1 MIISSCFMLLLC
13 FRNQNHSQGYVQDHR
28 PNQKKVEGNSAQSKH
43 CKYDLEMLY
52 SKKSELEMLKYL
64 FKGEVP
70 PSPRPL
76 VSNSSWKVFCPF
88 FVVAVFGQ
96 NCKSCQ
102 QWWLMK
108 VFPPRNMS
116 ISEGILSCFCRVQST
131 LGSRRFRCN

>member
-1 MIISSCFMLLLC
+1 ML
-13 FRNQNHSQGYVQDHR
+13 H
-28 PNQKKVEGNSAQSKH
+28 
-43 CKYDLEMLY
+43 
-52 SKKSELEMLKYL
+52 SKKSEIEMLKYL

-88 FVVAVFGQ
+88 LVVAVFWQ

-108 VFPPRNMS
+108 VFPPHLWRS
-116 ISEGILSCFCRVQST
+116 PLLLLSCSINAGIKKNPVQLGWSQGFVWTGFLDHTAFSTNRKGHSEQDHKKCFFGRVNFFGVFST
-131 LGSRRFRCN
+131 WSYPT

>member
-1 MIISSCFMLLLC
+1 ML
-13 FRNQNHSQGYVQDHR
+13 H
-28 PNQKKVEGNSAQSKH
+28 
-43 CKYDLEMLY
+43 
-52 SKKSELEMLKYL
+52 SKKSEIEMLKYL

-88 FVVAVFGQ
+88 FVVAVFWQ

-108 VFPPRNMS
+108 VFPPRKVS
-116 ISEGILSCFCRVQST
+116 IFEGVLSCFCRVQST
-131 LGSRRFRCN
+131 LGSRRFRCNWDGAKDLLGPGFSIMLHFLQIEKDTQIKTPKKCFFWKG

>member
-1 MIISSCFMLLLC
+1 MISSSCFMLSSVSGIKIVGRVMCRILD
-13 FRNQNHSQGYVQDHR
+13 QT
-28 PNQKKVEGNSAQSKH
+28 KKKAEGNSAQSKH